1 VIQVNVGGRVFG
13 IPASLVRRTV
23 TTVLMGEH
31 RQAAVSVTFLGPS
44 AMRQL
49 NRRHKKHDRP
59 TDVLSFALEMPDGR
73 LAGDI
78 YLCRAVAAAQARD
91 AGVGLREE
99 LVRLVVHGVLHVL
112 GHDHPERNREGS
124 LMWRKQERYVQRISR
139 AGSR

>member
-1 VIQVNVGGRVFG
+1 MG
-13 IPASLVRRTV
+13 IPASLVRRAV

-31 RQAAVSVTFLGPS
+31 RPAAVSVTFLGPT

-78 YLCRAVAAAQARD
+78 YICRAVAAVQASD

-124 LMWRKQERYVQRISR
+124 AMWRRQERYVREVVRQ
-139 AGSR
+139 